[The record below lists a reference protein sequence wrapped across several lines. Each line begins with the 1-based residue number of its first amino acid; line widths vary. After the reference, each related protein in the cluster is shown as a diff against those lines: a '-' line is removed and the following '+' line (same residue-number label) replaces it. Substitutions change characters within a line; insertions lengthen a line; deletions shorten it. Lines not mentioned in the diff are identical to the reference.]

1 MTDNDSND
9 RLTQNRKQVGMN
21 VSSEFSQRVA
31 ERLRDK
37 LENSPRWHT
46 PFFVIMVIIIEI
58 TGGVGP
64 WGALRPL
71 IATAL
76 ALIPFL
82 YLGQHFNRQHSK
94 AFDWF
99 ALQIPLLFCLLWP
112 LIFLWSIFD
121 AYQTSMLTVTDN
133 YA

>member
-1 MTDNDSND
+1 LTDNDSND

-46 PFFVIMVIIIEI
+46 PFFVIMVIISEI

>member
-1 MTDNDSND
+1 MSGGFSD
-9 RLTQNRKQVGMN
+9 RVG
-21 VSSEFSQRVA
+21 

-46 PFFVIMVIIIEI
+46 PFHVVMVVLSEI

-71 IATAL
+71 IATGL
-76 ALIPFL
+76 AVIPFL
-82 YLGQHFNRQHSK
+82 FLGQHFNRQHSK

-112 LIFLWSIFD
+112 LLWVWSLFD
-121 AYQTSMLTVTDN
+121 AYQNAMLSVTQSS
-133 YA
+133 AA

>member
-1 MTDNDSND
+1 
-9 RLTQNRKQVGMN
+9 MN

-46 PFFVIMVIIIEI
+46 PFFVIMVIISEI

-99 ALQIPLLFCLLWP
+99 ALQIPLLFCLLWA
-112 LIFLWSIFD
+112 S
-121 AYQTSMLTVTDN
+121 T
-133 YA
+133 

>member
-1 MTDNDSND
+1 MSADYVVEVIDEEEDSTGP
-9 RLTQNRKQVGMN
+9 LGVVK
-21 VSSEFSQRVA
+21 
-31 ERLRDK
+31 
-37 LENSPRWHT
+37 
-46 PFFVIMVIIIEI
+46 VIWYEI
-58 TGGVGP
+58 SGSIGP